1 VNEDGEEV
9 EAKRPAKSFKKM
21 KKLEDIHPLFE
32 KSVTSRDKASALA
45 GLERIVQLL
54 KEDKKLKIDDAIK
67 VKLIGPTVTCL
78 EWGEH
83 NLAVLMIGCCALAVL
98 SKSKSPYPRMIWDAA
113 TNSHAVIK
121 LTALLD
127 RVGETPGVADAAKAA
142 LTNLTKNNK
151 ELVAQA
157 GEWLK
162 VSS

>member
-1 VNEDGEEV
+1 
-9 EAKRPAKSFKKM
+9 
-21 KKLEDIHPLFE
+21 
-32 KSVTSRDKASALA
+32 
-45 GLERIVQLL
+45 
-54 KEDKKLKIDDAIK
+54 
-67 VKLIGPTVTCL
+67 
-78 EWGEH
+78 
-83 NLAVLMIGCCALAVL
+83 
-98 SKSKSPYPRMIWDAA
+98 MIWDAA